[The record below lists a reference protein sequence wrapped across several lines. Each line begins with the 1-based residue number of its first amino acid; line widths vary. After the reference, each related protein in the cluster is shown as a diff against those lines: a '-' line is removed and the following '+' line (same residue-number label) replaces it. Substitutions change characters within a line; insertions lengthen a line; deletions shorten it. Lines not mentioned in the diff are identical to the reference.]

1 METFSGSYLTLLL
14 IGWLAIVVLGAI
26 LGVKQR
32 ITVFRNYNDL
42 GLAFLVTLSPV
53 ALFYI
58 FSFVTG
64 GLDTLATYVIIGI
77 EALLLGWIVI
87 RTFQDNDSLVL
98 ALVAFVTKISLSF
111 LFIINFLNF
120 VAPKGE
126 TMAKRASVRHIAL
139 TFLLIVTPIVFTLVK
154 KP

>member
-77 EALLLGWIVI
+77 EALLLSGSSFAHFRITIALSW
-87 RTFQDNDSLVL
+87 RWWHSLL
-98 ALVAFVTKISLSF
+98 KFRYLSFSSSIFSISLR
-111 LFIINFLNF
+111 
-120 VAPKGE
+120 PK
-126 TMAKRASVRHIAL
+126 AKPWPSVPR
-139 TFLLIVTPIVFTLVK
+139 
-154 KP
+154 